1 MNTIKFIA
9 IVLMDSANILNQPLK
24 KSHIQQIQTSFIG
37 TSYLATVLTVVEL
50 ILFYRNVHSLNKDF
64 KTKIVNIRE
73 KLLESQKNETNKFL
87 KQTLD
92 LDKNVLFQH
101 DKAISQNAYD
111 TIAVIILLIFIVF
124 CIILTFLWRENVAWK
139 HVAAFVIGSSLVI
152 IPFQIYF
159 TENVIKKTETMSEE
173 EIIQYVHSICKHD
186 PE

>member
-50 ILFYRNVHSLNKDF
+50 ILFYRNVHS
-64 KTKIVNIRE
+64 
-73 KLLESQKNETNKFL
+73 QKNETNKFL
-87 KQTLD
+87 RQTLD
-92 LDKNVLFQH
+92 LNKNVLFEH
-101 DKAISQNAYD
+101 DKAISQSAYD
-111 TIAVIILLIFIVF
+111 TIAFIILLIFIVF
-124 CIILTFLWRENVAWK
+124 CIILTLLWRENVAWK